1 MLFSSGS
8 TSQRPALAHKHGLIC
23 KKYFRLLKRCQV
35 IRDPSG
41 FLLFIQGSFALC
53 RVTQGSQA
61 SLEGFLWNLQDSSKI
76 FRAPQKP
83 LTLIRPWCFVC
94 LKAVVWSIGQNHDIL
109 VLFLGISITMY
120 VFTKSL
126 QNIILGVIA
135 HLPRHL
141 QVIQVQPVRFGRCLN
156 LDIFE

>member
-1 MLFSSGS
+1 MVLSRGS
-8 TSQRPALAHKHGLIC
+8 TSQRPALANKPGLIC
-23 KKYFRLLKRCQV
+23 KEYVSLLKRCQV

-41 FLLFIQGSFALC
+41 FLLFQGSFPLC

-61 SLEGFLWNLQDSSKI
+61 SLEGFLWNLQGSSKI

-94 LKAVVWSIGQNHDIL
+94 LKAVVWSIGQNQDIWA
-109 VLFLGISITMY
+109 LFLGISITKY
-120 VFTKSL
+120 VLTKSL
-126 QNIILGVIA
+126 YNIILEVIA

-141 QVIQVQPVRFGRCLN
+141 QVIQVQPVGFGRCPILGH
-156 LDIFE
+156 F